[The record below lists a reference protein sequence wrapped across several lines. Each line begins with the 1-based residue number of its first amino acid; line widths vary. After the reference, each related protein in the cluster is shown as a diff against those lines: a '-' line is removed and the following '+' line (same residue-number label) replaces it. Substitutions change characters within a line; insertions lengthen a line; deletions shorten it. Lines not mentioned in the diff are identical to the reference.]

1 MCFEKILRRVFD
13 IYFGTPYI
21 QKVCAYIK
29 KQNKYDLI
37 IVENMPQYGPLIR
50 KVSNSKLI
58 LHLHND
64 YLNVDSFKNKK
75 NYLSF
80 DKILCVSNFISNRVK
95 EIGNKDDKK
104 VFTLY
109 NGIDLEKFSNE
120 STVNEDI
127 FEKYKI
133 QKKKF
138 NVIYSGRICPEKG
151 VENLIDA
158 FNMIND
164 LKMQLIIIGGYN
176 YGTSKDNEFIT
187 NLKNKS
193 KGKNIV
199 FTGYINYDDINSLYS
214 IADLGIIPSIINEA
228 CPLTAIEMMASG
240 IPVICTNSGGL
251 PELINDKCGI
261 IIDRNNLTENLNKTI
276 RKIYS
281 DKTML
286 VEYSKNAELRAKK
299 FSKKKY
305 VIDFWKYLNEF
316 NKE

>member
-1 MCFEKILRRVFD
+1 MKLLVISAGVHPVPPVNGGAVENLIDIYLKDNKENDIEVLSIYDKKLEKYEYKYDNCKFHFIKKNIVLDYIILCFEKILRRVFD

-199 FTGYINYDDINSLYS
+199 FTGYINAPFI
-214 IADLGIIPSIINEA
+214 IAG
-228 CPLTAIEMMASG
+228 
-240 IPVICTNSGGL
+240 
-251 PELINDKCGI
+251 
-261 IIDRNNLTENLNKTI
+261 
-276 RKIYS
+276 
-281 DKTML
+281 ML
-286 VEYSKNAELRAKK
+286 AVW
-299 FSKKKY
+299 
-305 VIDFWKYLNEF
+305 I
-316 NKE
+316 